1 MSRGDEVASIN
12 IVSTRRSKLATNAKH
27 SDQMGDEEKDLLR
40 LLIQWTG
47 QGTVKPCKVG
57 VFLWMNSRCAKR

>member
-12 IVSTRRSKLATNAKH
+12 IVWRSKLATNAKH
-27 SDQMGDEEKDLLR
+27 SDQMGDEGKDLLQ

-57 VFLWMNSRCAKR
+57 VFLWKALIMS